1 MSTPAY
7 ERVLAVYE
15 SNSRYLSPE
24 ECEIMT
30 GRFLERAELLRKQS
44 IKRRI
49 NSKPIIEMTKY
60 EK

>member
-24 ECEIMT
+24 ECEIMA

-49 NSKPIIEMTKY
+49 SSKPIIEMTKY